1 MHGPHKQQYQFLS
14 CSSSRHIDIAHS
26 LIAYEAEINTVPAF
40 LCGCILPT
48 VGFSQ
53 QSPFRQIQIQTV
65 LYFTIP
71 FTFSAQ
77 GSVTRFVV
85 WAQKQMW
92 KHSAG
97 WNKTQR
103 LYKLV
108 LLTENMN
115 YGFGIYWEQKQWV
128 DKIQSHFRWSSG
140 WKQAPCEIVDCR
152 WKGISFCAFIA
163 ALF

>member
-77 GSVTRFVV
+77 GSVNRFVV

-115 YGFGIYWEQKQWV
+115 YEFGIYWESKVTSDGALAESKHLVKLWTADGRVFPFVLLLQ
-128 DKIQSHFRWSSG
+128 HCFSG
-140 WKQAPCEIVDCR
+140 LW
-152 WKGISFCAFIA
+152 
-163 ALF
+163 AL